1 MTEFKRS
8 KYLQKLISHK
18 HNHLVKIVT
27 GVRRCGK
34 SYLLF
39 NLFKQHLLDSGVEA
53 SHIIEIVFDD
63 RRRRNL
69 RNPDACIEHVTSLI
83 KDNQMY
89 YVLLDEVQLMEDF
102 EDALLTFLHIP
113 NLDTYATGSNSR
125 FLSSDV
131 ITEFRDRGDEIHIA
145 PLSFSEYANAF
156 PDKPWNDLWEE
167 YYTYGGMPYAALL
180 DSPEEKED
188 YLKRL
193 FERTYIKDIVERY
206 NIQDK
211 QPMEQLINIVASS
224 VGAPTNPLKLE
235 NTFLSMG
242 KTKLSHV
249 TITQYLDYLQDAFLV
264 EKAVRYDI
272 KGKKYISTPS
282 KYYFVDMG
290 LRNARLNF
298 RQNEEN
304 HIMENVIY
312 NELRMRGFSV
322 DVGMVEIKE
331 KQPDGTWQRKQLE
344 IDFVAN
350 KGSRRYYI
358 QSAFMLPDE
367 QKQQQ
372 EARPLLRVDD
382 SFKKIIVVRDNILLR
397 RDDNGIVTMGLRQ
410 FLLDESSLDL

>member
-1 MTEFKRS
+1 MIEFNRG
-8 KYLQKLISHK
+8 KYLQKIVLHK
-18 HNHLVKIVT
+18 HNRLVKIVT

-39 NLFKQHLLDSGVEA
+39 NLFKQHLLDSGVDA
-53 SHIIEIVFDD
+53 AHIIEIVFDD
-63 RRRRNL
+63 RRRHNL
-69 RNPDACIEHVTSLI
+69 RNPDACIEYVTSLI
-83 KDNQMY
+83 KDDQMY

-102 EDALLTFLHIP
+102 EDVLLTFLHIP

-145 PLSFSEYANAF
+145 PLSFSEFANAF
-156 PDKPWNDLWEE
+156 PDKPWSDLWEE
-167 YYTYGGMPYAALL
+167 YYNYGGMPYAAQLS
-180 DSPEEKED
+180 SPEEKED

-206 NIQDK
+206 NIQEK
-211 QPMEQLINIVASS
+211 QPMEQLVNIIASS
-224 VGAPTNPLKLE
+224 IGTLTNPLKLE
-235 NTFLSMG
+235 NSFLSMG

-249 TITQYLDYLQDAFLV
+249 TISQYLDYLQDAFLV
-264 EKAVRYDI
+264 EKSVRYDI

-298 RQNEEN
+298 RQTEEN

-322 DVGMVEIKE
+322 DVGTVEIKE
-331 KQPDGTWQRKQLE
+331 KQPDGTWQRKQFE

-358 QSAFMLPDE
+358 QSAFMLTDE
-367 QKQQQ
+367 QKRSQ
-372 EARPLLRVDD
+372 EERPLLRVND
-382 SFKKIIVVRDNILLR
+382 SFKKIIVVRDNIILR
-397 RDDNGIVTMGLRQ
+397 RDDNGLVTMGLRQ
-410 FLLDESSLDL
+410 FLLDENSLDL

>member
-1 MTEFKRS
+1 MIEFKRS
-8 KYLQKLISHK
+8 KYLQKLVSHK
-18 HNHLVKIVT
+18 HNRLVKIIT

-39 NLFKQHLLDSGVEA
+39 NLFKQHLLDSGVEP

-63 RRRRNL
+63 RRRRDL
-69 RNPDACIEHVTSLI
+69 RNPDACIEYVTSLI

-125 FLSSDV
+125 FLSTDV

-145 PLSFSEYANAF
+145 PLSFF
-156 PDKPWNDLWEE
+156 
-167 YYTYGGMPYAALL
+167 

-193 FERTYIKDIVERY
+193 FARTYIKDIVERY

-211 QPMEQLINIVASS
+211 QSMEQLINIAASS
-224 VGAPTNPLKLE
+224 VGSPTNPLKLE
-235 NTFLSMG
+235 KTFLSAG

-249 TITQYLDYLQDAFLV
+249 TISQYLEYLQDAFLI
-264 EKAVRYDI
+264 EKSIRYDI

-282 KYYFVDMG
+282 KYYFVDLG

-304 HIMENVIY
+304 HLMENVIY

-322 DVGMVEIKE
+322 DVGMIEVKE

-367 QKQQQ
+367 QKQHQ
-372 EARPLLRVDD
+372 EERPLLRVND

-410 FLLDESSLDL
+410 FLLDDNSLDL

>member
-1 MTEFKRS
+1 MIEFNRG
-8 KYLQKLISHK
+8 KYLQKLVSHK
-18 HNHLVKIVT
+18 HNRLVKIVT

-39 NLFKQHLLDSGVEA
+39 NMFKQHLLDSGVDA
-53 SHIIEIVFDD
+53 AHIIEIVFDD
-63 RRRRNL
+63 RRRHNL
-69 RNPDACIEHVTSLI
+69 RNPDTCIEYVTSLI
-83 KDNQMY
+83 KDDQMY

-102 EDALLTFLHIP
+102 EDVLLTFLHIP

-167 YYTYGGMPYAALL
+167 YYNYGGMPYAAQLS
-180 DSPEEKED
+180 SPEEKED

-206 NIQDK
+206 NIQEK
-211 QPMEQLINIVASS
+211 QPMEQLVNIIASS
-224 VGAPTNPLKLE
+224 IGTLTNPLKLE
-235 NTFLSMG
+235 NSFLSMG

-249 TITQYLDYLQDAFLV
+249 TISQYLDYLQDAFLV
-264 EKAVRYDI
+264 EKSVRYDI

-298 RQNEEN
+298 RQTEEN

-322 DVGMVEIKE
+322 DVGTVEIKE

-350 KGSRRYYI
+350 KGNRRYYI
-358 QSAFMLPDE
+358 QSAFMLTDE
-367 QKQQQ
+367 QKRLQ
-372 EARPLLRVDD
+372 EERPLLRVND
-382 SFKKIIVVRDNILLR
+382 SFKKVIVVRDNIILR
-397 RDDNGIVTMGLRQ
+397 RDENGLVTMGLKQ
-410 FLLDESSLDL
+410 FLLDENSLDL

>member
-18 HNHLVKIVT
+18 HNHLVKIIT

-39 NLFKQHLLDSGVEA
+39 NLFQHHLLDSGVEA

-83 KDNQMY
+83 KDDQMY

-102 EDALLTFLHIP
+102 EDALLTVLHIP

-235 NTFLSMG
+235 NTFLSIG

-249 TITQYLDYLQDAFLV
+249 TINQYLDYLQDAFLI
-264 EKAVRYDI
+264 EKSVRYDI

-282 KYYFVDMG
+282 KYYFVDTG

-322 DVGMVEIKE
+322 DVGMIEIKE
-331 KQPDGTWQRKQLE
+331 KQPDGIWQRKQLE

-367 QKQQQ
+367 QKQHQ

-410 FLLDESSLDL
+410 FLIDENSLDL

>member
-1 MTEFKRS
+1 MIEFKRS
-8 KYLQKLISHK
+8 KYLQKLVSHK
-18 HNHLVKIVT
+18 HNRLVKIIT

-39 NLFKQHLLDSGVEA
+39 NLFKQHLLDSGVEP

-63 RRRRNL
+63 RRRRDL
-69 RNPDACIEHVTSLI
+69 RNPDVCIEYVTSLI

-125 FLSSDV
+125 FLSTDV

-193 FERTYIKDIVERY
+193 FARTYIKDIVERY

-211 QPMEQLINIVASS
+211 QSMEQLINIAASS
-224 VGAPTNPLKLE
+224 VGSPTNPLKLE
-235 NTFLSMG
+235 KTFLSAG

-249 TITQYLDYLQDAFLV
+249 TISQYLEYLQDAFLI
-264 EKAVRYDI
+264 EKSIRYDI

-282 KYYFVDMG
+282 KYYFVDLG

-304 HIMENVIY
+304 HLMENVIY

-322 DVGMVEIKE
+322 DVGMIEVKE

-367 QKQQQ
+367 QKQHQ
-372 EARPLLRVDD
+372 EERPLLRVND

-410 FLLDESSLDL
+410 FLLDENSLDL

>member
-1 MTEFKRS
+1 MIEFNRE
-8 KYLQKLISHK
+8 KYLQKLVSHK
-18 HNHLVKIVT
+18 HNRLVKIVT

-39 NLFKQHLLDSGVEA
+39 NLFKQHLLDSGVDVA
-53 SHIIEIVFDD
+53 HIIEIVFDD
-63 RRRRNL
+63 RRRHNL
-69 RNPDACIEHVTSLI
+69 RNPDACIEYVTSLI
-83 KDNQMY
+83 KDDQMY

-102 EDALLTFLHIP
+102 EDVLLTFLHIP

-125 FLSSDV
+125 FLSFDV

-167 YYTYGGMPYAALL
+167 YYNYGGMPYAAQLS
-180 DSPEEKED
+180 SPEEKED

-206 NIQDK
+206 NIQEK
-211 QPMEQLINIVASS
+211 QPMEQLVNIIASS
-224 VGAPTNPLKLE
+224 IGTLTNPLKLE
-235 NTFLSMG
+235 NSFLSMG

-249 TITQYLDYLQDAFLV
+249 TISQYLDYLQDAFLV
-264 EKAVRYDI
+264 EKSVRYDI

-298 RQNEEN
+298 RQTEEN

-312 NELRMRGFSV
+312 SELRMRGFSV
-322 DVGMVEIKE
+322 DVGTVEIKE

-358 QSAFMLPDE
+358 QSAFMLTDE
-367 QKQQQ
+367 QKRLQ
-372 EARPLLRVDD
+372 EERPLLRVND
-382 SFKKIIVVRDNILLR
+382 SFKKVIVVRDNIILR
-397 RDDNGIVTMGLRQ
+397 RDENGLVTMGLKQ
-410 FLLDESSLDL
+410 FLLDENSLDL

>member
-1 MTEFKRS
+1 MIEFSRG
-8 KYLQKLISHK
+8 KYLQKLVSHK
-18 HNHLVKIVT
+18 HNRLVKIVT

-39 NLFKQHLLDSGVEA
+39 ILFKQHLLDSDVDA
-53 SHIIEIVFDD
+53 AHIIEIVFDD
-63 RRRRNL
+63 RRRHNL
-69 RNPDACIEHVTSLI
+69 RNPDACIEYVTSLI
-83 KDNQMY
+83 KDDQMY
-89 YVLLDEVQLMEDF
+89 YVLFDEVQLMENF
-102 EDALLTFLHIP
+102 EDVLLTFLHIP

-145 PLSFSEYANAF
+145 PLNFSEYANAF

-167 YYTYGGMPYAALL
+167 YYNYGGMPYAAQL
-180 DSPEEKED
+180 SFPEEKED

-193 FERTYIKDIVERY
+193 FERTYIKDIIERY
-206 NIQDK
+206 NIQEK
-211 QPMEQLINIVASS
+211 QPMEQLVNIIASS
-224 VGAPTNPLKLE
+224 IGTLTNPLKLE
-235 NTFLSMG
+235 NSFLSIG

-249 TITQYLDYLQDAFLV
+249 TISQYLEYLQDAFLV
-264 EKAVRYDI
+264 EKSVRYDI

-298 RQNEEN
+298 RQTEEN

-322 DVGMVEIKE
+322 DVGSVEIKE

-350 KGSRRYYI
+350 KGGRRYYI
-358 QSAFMLPDE
+358 QSAFMLTDE
-367 QKQQQ
+367 QKRLQ
-372 EARPLLRVDD
+372 EERPLLRVND
-382 SFKKIIVVRDNILLR
+382 SFKKIIVVRDNIILR
-397 RDDNGIVTMGLRQ
+397 RDDNGLVTMGLRQ
-410 FLLDESSLDL
+410 FLLDENSLDL

>member
-1 MTEFKRS
+1 MIEFNRG
-8 KYLQKLISHK
+8 KYLQKLVSHK
-18 HNHLVKIVT
+18 HNRLVKIVT

-39 NLFKQHLLDSGVEA
+39 NLFKQHLLDSGVDA
-53 SHIIEIVFDD
+53 AHIIEIVFDD
-63 RRRRNL
+63 RRRHNL
-69 RNPDACIEHVTSLI
+69 RNPDACIEYVTSLI
-83 KDNQMY
+83 KDDQMY

-102 EDALLTFLHIP
+102 EDVLLTFLHIP

-156 PDKPWNDLWEE
+156 PDKPLNDLWEE
-167 YYTYGGMPYAALL
+167 YYNYGGMPYAAQLS
-180 DSPEEKED
+180 SPEEKED

-206 NIQDK
+206 NIQEK
-211 QPMEQLINIVASS
+211 QPMEQLVNIIASS
-224 VGAPTNPLKLE
+224 IGTLTNPLKLE
-235 NTFLSMG
+235 NSFLSIG

-249 TITQYLDYLQDAFLV
+249 TISQYLDYLQDAFLV
-264 EKAVRYDI
+264 EKSVRYDI

-298 RQNEEN
+298 RQTEEN

-322 DVGMVEIKE
+322 DVGTVEIKE

-358 QSAFMLPDE
+358 QSAFMLTDE
-367 QKQQQ
+367 QKRMQ
-372 EARPLLRVDD
+372 EERPLLRVND
-382 SFKKIIVVRDNILLR
+382 SFKKIVVVRDNIILR
-397 RDDNGIVTMGLRQ
+397 RDENGLVTMGLKQ
-410 FLLDESSLDL
+410 FLLDENSLDL

>member
-1 MTEFKRS
+1 MIEFSRG
-8 KYLQKLISHK
+8 KYLQKLVSHK
-18 HNHLVKIVT
+18 HNRLVKIVT

-39 NLFKQHLLDSGVEA
+39 DLFKQHLLDSGVDA
-53 SHIIEIVFDD
+53 AHIIEIVFDD
-63 RRRRNL
+63 RRRHNL
-69 RNPDACIEHVTSLI
+69 RNPDACIEYVTSLI
-83 KDNQMY
+83 KDDQMY

-102 EDALLTFLHIP
+102 EDVLLTFLHIP

-167 YYTYGGMPYAALL
+167 YYNYGGMPYAAQLS
-180 DSPEEKED
+180 SPEEKED

-206 NIQDK
+206 NIQEK
-211 QPMEQLINIVASS
+211 QPMEQLVNIIASS
-224 VGAPTNPLKLE
+224 IGTLTNPLKLE
-235 NTFLSMG
+235 NSFLSMG

-249 TITQYLDYLQDAFLV
+249 TISQYLDYLQDAFLV
-264 EKAVRYDI
+264 EKSVRYDI

-298 RQNEEN
+298 RQTEEN

-322 DVGMVEIKE
+322 DVGSVEIKE

-358 QSAFMLPDE
+358 QSAFMLTDE
-367 QKQQQ
+367 QKRLQ
-372 EARPLLRVDD
+372 EERPLLRVND
-382 SFKKIIVVRDNILLR
+382 SFKKVIVVRDNIILR
-397 RDDNGIVTMGLRQ
+397 RDDNGLVTMGLKQ
-410 FLLDESSLDL
+410 FLLDENSLDL

>member
-1 MTEFKRS
+1 MIEFKRS

-18 HNHLVKIVT
+18 HNRLVKIVT

-39 NLFKQHLLDSGVEA
+39 NLFKQHLLDSSVEA

-69 RNPDACIEHVTSLI
+69 RNPDACIEYVTSLI
-83 KDNQMY
+83 KDEQMY
-89 YVLLDEVQLMEDF
+89 YLLLDEVQLMEDF

-131 ITEFRDRGDEIHIA
+131 ITEFRDRGDAIHIA

-167 YYTYGGMPYAALL
+167 YYNYGGMPYAALL
-180 DSPEEKED
+180 SSPEEKED

-206 NIQDK
+206 NIQEK
-211 QPMEQLINIVASS
+211 QSMERLVNIIASS

-235 NTFLSMG
+235 NSFLSMG

-249 TITQYLDYLQDAFLV
+249 TISQYLDYLQDAFLV
-264 EKAVRYDI
+264 EKSVRYDI
-272 KGKKYISTPS
+272 KGKNYISTPS

-298 RQNEEN
+298 RQTEEN

-372 EARPLLRVDD
+372 EERPLLRVDD
-382 SFKKIIVVRDNILLR
+382 SFKKIIVVRDNIILR
-397 RDDNGIVTMGLRQ
+397 RDDNGLVTMGIRQ
-410 FLLDESSLDL
+410 FLLDENSLDL

>member
-1 MTEFKRS
+1 MIVFNRS

-18 HNHLVKIVT
+18 HNRLVKIVT

-63 RRRRNL
+63 RRRHNL
-69 RNPDACIEHVTSLI
+69 RNPDTCIEYVTSLI
-83 KDNQMY
+83 KDEQMY

-156 PDKPWNDLWEE
+156 PDKHWNDLWEE
-167 YYTYGGMPYAALL
+167 YYYYGGMPYAALL
-180 DSPEEKED
+180 PSPEEKED

-193 FERTYIKDIVERY
+193 FERTYVKDIVERY
-206 NIQDK
+206 NIKEK
-211 QPMEQLINIVASS
+211 QSLEQLVNIIASS

-235 NTFLSMG
+235 NSFLSIG

-249 TITQYLDYLQDAFLV
+249 TISQYLDYLQDAFLV
-264 EKAVRYDI
+264 EKSVRYDI

-290 LRNARLNF
+290 LRNAMLNF
-298 RQNEEN
+298 RQTEEN

-322 DVGMVEIKE
+322 DVGMVDIKE
-331 KQPDGTWQRKQLE
+331 KQLDGTWQRKQLE

-358 QSAFMLPDE
+358 QSAFMMPDE
-367 QKQQQ
+367 EKQQK
-372 EARPLLRVDD
+372 EERPLLRVDD
-382 SFKKIIVVRDNILLR
+382 SFKKIIVVRDNIILR
-397 RDDNGIVTMGLRQ
+397 RDNYGLVTMGLRQ
-410 FLLDESSLDL
+410 FLLDENSLDL

>member
-1 MTEFKRS
+1 MIEFSRG
-8 KYLQKLISHK
+8 KYLQKLVSHK
-18 HNHLVKIVT
+18 HNRLVKIVT

-39 NLFKQHLLDSGVEA
+39 NLFKQHLLDSGVDA
-53 SHIIEIVFDD
+53 AHIIEIVFDD
-63 RRRRNL
+63 RRRHNL
-69 RNPDACIEHVTSLI
+69 RNPDACIEYVTSLI
-83 KDNQMY
+83 KDDQMY
-89 YVLLDEVQLMEDF
+89 YLLLDEVQLMEDF
-102 EDALLTFLHIP
+102 EDVLLTFLHIP

-167 YYTYGGMPYAALL
+167 YYNYGGMPYAAQLS
-180 DSPEEKED
+180 SPEEKED

-206 NIQDK
+206 NIKEK
-211 QPMEQLINIVASS
+211 QPMEQLVNIIASS
-224 VGAPTNPLKLE
+224 IGTLTNPLKLE
-235 NTFLSMG
+235 NSFLSMG

-249 TITQYLDYLQDAFLV
+249 TISQYLDYLQDAFLV
-264 EKAVRYDI
+264 EKSVRYDI

-298 RQNEEN
+298 RQTEEN

-312 NELRMRGFSV
+312 SELRMRGFSV
-322 DVGMVEIKE
+322 DVGTVEIKE

-358 QSAFMLPDE
+358 QSAFMLTDE
-367 QKQQQ
+367 QKRLQ
-372 EARPLLRVDD
+372 EERPLLRVND
-382 SFKKIIVVRDNILLR
+382 SFKKVIVVRDNIILR
-397 RDDNGIVTMGLRQ
+397 RDENGLVTMGLKQ
-410 FLLDESSLDL
+410 FLLDENSLDL

>member
-1 MTEFKRS
+1 MIEFSRG
-8 KYLQKLISHK
+8 KYLQKLVSHK
-18 HNHLVKIVT
+18 HNRLVKIVT

-39 NLFKQHLLDSGVEA
+39 NLFKQHLLDSGVDA
-53 SHIIEIVFDD
+53 AHIIEIVFDD
-63 RRRRNL
+63 RRRHNL
-69 RNPDACIEHVTSLI
+69 RNPDACIEYVTSLI
-83 KDNQMY
+83 KDDQMY
-89 YVLLDEVQLMEDF
+89 YLLLDEVQLMEDF
-102 EDALLTFLHIP
+102 EDVLLTFLHIP

-167 YYTYGGMPYAALL
+167 YYNYGGMPYAAQLS
-180 DSPEEKED
+180 SPEEKED

-193 FERTYIKDIVERY
+193 FERTYIKDIFERY
-206 NIQDK
+206 NIQEK
-211 QPMEQLINIVASS
+211 QPMEQLVNIIASS
-224 VGAPTNPLKLE
+224 IGTLTNPLKLE
-235 NTFLSMG
+235 NSFLSMG

-249 TITQYLDYLQDAFLV
+249 TISQYLDYLQDAFLV
-264 EKAVRYDI
+264 EKSVRYDI

-298 RQNEEN
+298 RQTEEN

-312 NELRMRGFSV
+312 SELRMRGFSV
-322 DVGMVEIKE
+322 DVGTVEIKE

-358 QSAFMLPDE
+358 QSAFMLTDE
-367 QKQQQ
+367 QKRLQ
-372 EARPLLRVDD
+372 EERPLLRVND
-382 SFKKIIVVRDNILLR
+382 SFKKVIVVRDNIILR
-397 RDDNGIVTMGLRQ
+397 RDENGLVTMGLKQ
-410 FLLDESSLDL
+410 FLLDENSLDL

>member
-1 MTEFKRS
+1 MIEFNRS

-18 HNHLVKIVT
+18 HNRLVKIVT

-39 NLFKQHLLDSGVEA
+39 NLFKQHLLDNGVEA

-63 RRRRNL
+63 RRRHNL
-69 RNPDACIEHVTSLI
+69 RNPDACIEYVTSLI
-83 KDNQMY
+83 KDEQMY
-89 YVLLDEVQLMEDF
+89 YLLLDEVQLMEDF

-167 YYTYGGMPYAALL
+167 YYNYGGMPYTALL
-180 DSPEEKED
+180 SSPEEKED

-206 NIQDK
+206 NIQEK
-211 QPMEQLINIVASS
+211 QPMEQLVNIIASS

-235 NTFLSMG
+235 NSFLSMG

-249 TITQYLDYLQDAFLV
+249 TISQYLDYLQDAFLV
-264 EKAVRYDI
+264 EKSVRYDI

-298 RQNEEN
+298 RQTEEN

-322 DVGMVEIKE
+322 DVGVVEIKE
-331 KQPDGTWQRKQLE
+331 KQPEGTWQRKQLE

-372 EARPLLRVDD
+372 EERPLLRVDD
-382 SFKKIIVVRDNILLR
+382 SFKKIIVVRDNIILR
-397 RDDNGIVTMGLRQ
+397 RDDNGLVTIGLRQ
-410 FLLDESSLDL
+410 FLLDENSLDL

>member
-1 MTEFKRS
+1 MIEFNRG
-8 KYLQKLISHK
+8 KYLQKLVSHK
-18 HNHLVKIVT
+18 HNRLVKIVT

-39 NLFKQHLLDSGVEA
+39 NLFKQHLLDSGVDA
-53 SHIIEIVFDD
+53 AHIIEIVFDD
-63 RRRRNL
+63 RRRHNL
-69 RNPDACIEHVTSLI
+69 RNPDACIEYVTSLI
-83 KDNQMY
+83 KDDQMY

-102 EDALLTFLHIP
+102 EDVLLTFLHIP

-125 FLSSDV
+125 FLSFDV

-156 PDKPWNDLWEE
+156 LDKPWNDLWEE
-167 YYTYGGMPYAALL
+167 YYNYGGMPYAAQLS
-180 DSPEEKED
+180 SPEEKEE

-206 NIQDK
+206 NIQEK
-211 QPMEQLINIVASS
+211 QPMEQLVNIIASS
-224 VGAPTNPLKLE
+224 IGTLTNPLKLE
-235 NTFLSMG
+235 NSFLSIG

-249 TITQYLDYLQDAFLV
+249 TISQYLDYLQDAFLV
-264 EKAVRYDI
+264 EKSVRYDI

-298 RQNEEN
+298 RQTEEN

-322 DVGMVEIKE
+322 DVGTVEIKE

-358 QSAFMLPDE
+358 QSAFMLTDE
-367 QKQQQ
+367 QKRMQ
-372 EARPLLRVDD
+372 EERPLLRVND
-382 SFKKIIVVRDNILLR
+382 SFKKIVVVRDNIILR
-397 RDDNGIVTMGLRQ
+397 RDDNGLVTMGLKQ
-410 FLLDESSLDL
+410 FLLDENSLDL

>member
-39 NLFKQHLLDSGVEA
+39 NLFKQHLLDSGIEA

-113 NLDTYATGSNSR
+113 NIDTYATGSNSR

-249 TITQYLDYLQDAFLV
+249 TINQYLDYLQDAFLV
-264 EKAVRYDI
+264 EKSVRYDI

-282 KYYFVDMG
+282 KYYFVDTG

-331 KQPDGTWQRKQLE
+331 KQPNGTWQRKQLE
-344 IDFVAN
+344 VDFVAN

-372 EARPLLRVDD
+372 EVRPLLRVDD

>member
-249 TITQYLDYLQDAFLV
+249 TINQYLDYLQDAFLV
-264 EKAVRYDI
+264 EKSVRYDI

-282 KYYFVDMG
+282 KYYFVDTG

-312 NELRMRGFSV
+312 NELKMRGFSV

-331 KQPDGTWQRKQLE
+331 KQPNGTWQRKQLE
-344 IDFVAN
+344 VDFVAN

-372 EARPLLRVDD
+372 EVRPLLRVDD

>member
-1 MTEFKRS
+1 MIEFNRG
-8 KYLQKLISHK
+8 KYLQKLVSHK
-18 HNHLVKIVT
+18 HNRLVKIVT

-39 NLFKQHLLDSGVEA
+39 NLFKQHLLDSGVDA
-53 SHIIEIVFDD
+53 AHIIEIVFDD
-63 RRRRNL
+63 RRRHNL
-69 RNPDACIEHVTSLI
+69 RNPDACIEYVTSLI
-83 KDNQMY
+83 KDDQMY

-102 EDALLTFLHIP
+102 EDVLLTFLHIP

-167 YYTYGGMPYAALL
+167 YYNYGGMPYAAQLS
-180 DSPEEKED
+180 SPEEKED

-206 NIQDK
+206 NIQEK
-211 QPMEQLINIVASS
+211 QPMEQLVNIIASS
-224 VGAPTNPLKLE
+224 IGTLTNPLKLE
-235 NTFLSMG
+235 NSFLSIG

-249 TITQYLDYLQDAFLV
+249 TISQYLDYLQDAFLV
-264 EKAVRYDI
+264 EKSVRYDI

-298 RQNEEN
+298 RQTEEN

-322 DVGMVEIKE
+322 DVGTVEIKE

-358 QSAFMLPDE
+358 QSAFMLTDE
-367 QKQQQ
+367 QKRLQ
-372 EARPLLRVDD
+372 EERPLLRVND
-382 SFKKIIVVRDNILLR
+382 SFKKIVVVRDNIILR
-397 RDDNGIVTMGLRQ
+397 RDENGLVTMGLKQ
-410 FLLDESSLDL
+410 FLLDENSLDL

>member
-1 MTEFKRS
+1 MIEFKRS
-8 KYLQKLISHK
+8 KYLQKLVSHK

-39 NLFKQHLLDSGVEA
+39 NLFKHHLLDSGVDA

-63 RRRRNL
+63 RRSRSL
-69 RNPDACIEHVTSLI
+69 RNPDACIEYVTSLI
-83 KDNQMY
+83 KDDQMY
-89 YVLLDEVQLMEDF
+89 YVLLDEVQLMDDF
-102 EDALLTFLHIP
+102 EDALLTFLHIS

-167 YYTYGGMPYAALL
+167 YYNYGGMPYAALL
-180 DSPEEKED
+180 PSPEEKED
-188 YLKRL
+188 YLKQL
-193 FERTYIKDIVERY
+193 FERTYIKDIVER
-206 NIQDK
+206 NNMQEK
-211 QPMEQLINIVASS
+211 QPMEQLVNIIASS

-235 NTFLSMG
+235 KSFLSMG

-249 TITQYLDYLQDAFLV
+249 TISQYLDYLRDAFLV
-264 EKAVRYDI
+264 EKSVRYDI
-272 KGKKYISTPS
+272 KGKKYISTPA

-312 NELRMRGFSV
+312 NELRMRGFTV

-358 QSAFMLPDE
+358 QSAFMMPDE
-367 QKQQQ
+367 EKRQK
-372 EARPLLRVDD
+372 EERPLLRVDD
-382 SFKKIIVVRDNILLR
+382 SFKKIIVVRDNIILR
-397 RDDNGIVTMGLRQ
+397 RDDNGLVTIGLRQ
-410 FLLDESSLDL
+410 FLLDENSLDL

>member
-1 MTEFKRS
+1 MIEFNRG
-8 KYLQKLISHK
+8 KYLQKLVSHK
-18 HNHLVKIVT
+18 HNRLVKIVT

-39 NLFKQHLLDSGVEA
+39 NLFKQHLLDSGVDA
-53 SHIIEIVFDD
+53 AHIIEIVFDD
-63 RRRRNL
+63 RRRHNL
-69 RNPDACIEHVTSLI
+69 RNPDACIEYVTSLI
-83 KDNQMY
+83 KDDQMY

-102 EDALLTFLHIP
+102 EDVLLTFLHIP

-167 YYTYGGMPYAALL
+167 YYNYGGMPYAAQLS
-180 DSPEEKED
+180 SPEEKED

-206 NIQDK
+206 NIQEK
-211 QPMEQLINIVASS
+211 QPMEQLVNIIASS
-224 VGAPTNPLKLE
+224 IGTLTNPLKLE
-235 NTFLSMG
+235 NSFLSMG

-249 TITQYLDYLQDAFLV
+249 TISQYLDYLQDAFLV
-264 EKAVRYDI
+264 EKSVRYDI

-298 RQNEEN
+298 RQTEEN

-322 DVGMVEIKE
+322 DVGTVEIKE

-358 QSAFMLPDE
+358 QSAFMLTDE
-367 QKQQQ
+367 QKRMQ
-372 EARPLLRVDD
+372 EERPLLRVND
-382 SFKKIIVVRDNILLR
+382 SFKKIVVVRDNIILR
-397 RDDNGIVTMGLRQ
+397 RDDNGLVTMGLKQ
-410 FLLDESSLDL
+410 FLLDENSLDL

>member
-1 MTEFKRS
+1 MIEFKRS
-8 KYLQKLISHK
+8 KYLQRLVSHK
-18 HNHLVKIVT
+18 HNHLVKIIT

-39 NLFKQHLLDSGVEA
+39 NLFKQHLLDSGVDT

-69 RNPDACIEHVTSLI
+69 RNPDACIEYVTSLI

-89 YVLLDEVQLMEDF
+89 YLLLDEVQMMDDF
-102 EDALLTFLHIP
+102 EDALLTFLHIS
-113 NLDTYATGSNSR
+113 NLDTYATGSNSK
-125 FLSSDV
+125 FLSSDI

-145 PLSFSEYANAF
+145 PLSFSEFAGAF
-156 PDKPWNDLWEE
+156 PDKPWNELWEE
-167 YYTYGGMPYAALL
+167 YFTYGGMPYAALL
-180 DSPEEKED
+180 DSHEEKED

-193 FERTYIKDIVERY
+193 FTRTYIKDIVERY

-211 QPMEQLINIVASS
+211 QSLEQLINIVASS
-224 VGAPTNPLKLE
+224 VGSLTNPLKLE
-235 NTFLSMG
+235 NAFLSMG
-242 KTKLSHV
+242 KTQLSHV
-249 TITQYLDYLQDAFLV
+249 TISQYLSYLEDALLV
-264 EKAVRYDI
+264 EQSVRYDI

-282 KYYFVDMG
+282 KYYFADVG

-304 HIMENVIY
+304 HVMENVIY

-322 DVGMVEIKE
+322 DVGVVDIKE
-331 KQPDGTWQRKQLE
+331 KQADGTWQRKQLE
-344 IDFVAN
+344 VDFVAN

-367 QKQQQ
+367 EKQQQ

-397 RDDNGIVTMGLRQ
+397 RNDNGIVTMGLRQ
-410 FLLDESSLDL
+410 FLLEENSLDL

>member
-1 MTEFKRS
+1 MIEFNRG

-18 HNHLVKIVT
+18 HNRLVKIVT

-39 NLFKQHLLDSGVEA
+39 NLFKQHLLDSGVDA
-53 SHIIEIVFDD
+53 AHIIEIVFDD
-63 RRRRNL
+63 RRRHNL
-69 RNPDACIEHVTSLI
+69 RNPDACIEYVTSLI
-83 KDNQMY
+83 KDDQMY
-89 YVLLDEVQLMEDF
+89 YLLLDEVQLMEDF
-102 EDALLTFLHIP
+102 EDVLLTFLHIP

-167 YYTYGGMPYAALL
+167 YYNYGGMPYAAQLS
-180 DSPEEKED
+180 SPEEKED

-193 FERTYIKDIVERY
+193 FERTYIKDIFERY
-206 NIQDK
+206 NIQEK
-211 QPMEQLINIVASS
+211 QPMEQLVNIIASS
-224 VGAPTNPLKLE
+224 IGTLTNPLKLE
-235 NTFLSMG
+235 NSFLSMG

-249 TITQYLDYLQDAFLV
+249 TISQYLDYLQDAFLV
-264 EKAVRYDI
+264 EKSVRYDI

-298 RQNEEN
+298 RQTEEN

-312 NELRMRGFSV
+312 SELRMRGFSV
-322 DVGMVEIKE
+322 DVGTVEIKE

-358 QSAFMLPDE
+358 QSAFMLTDE
-367 QKQQQ
+367 QKRLQ
-372 EARPLLRVDD
+372 EERPLLRVND
-382 SFKKIIVVRDNILLR
+382 SFKKVIVVRDNIILR
-397 RDDNGIVTMGLRQ
+397 RDENGLVTMGLKQ
-410 FLLDESSLDL
+410 FLLDENSLDL

>member
-1 MTEFKRS
+1 MIEFKRS

-39 NLFKQHLLDSGVEA
+39 NLFKQHLLDSGVDA

-69 RNPDACIEHVTSLI
+69 RNPDVCIEYVTSLI

-89 YVLLDEVQLMEDF
+89 YLLLDEVQLMDDF
-102 EDALLTFLHIP
+102 EDALLTFLHIS
-113 NLDTYATGSNSR
+113 NLDTYATGSNSK

-145 PLSFSEYANAF
+145 PLSFSEFAGVF
-156 PDKPWNDLWEE
+156 HDKPWNELWEE
-167 YYTYGGMPYAALL
+167 YFTYGGMPYAALL
-180 DSPEEKED
+180 DSHEEKED

-193 FERTYIKDIVERY
+193 FTRTYIKDIVERY

-211 QPMEQLINIVASS
+211 QPLEQLINIVASS
-224 VGAPTNPLKLE
+224 VGSFTNPLKLE
-235 NTFLSMG
+235 NAFLSTG
-242 KTKLSHV
+242 KTQLSHV
-249 TITQYLDYLQDAFLV
+249 TISQYLGYLEDAFLV
-264 EKAVRYDI
+264 EQSVRYDI

-282 KYYFVDMG
+282 KYYFADVG

-304 HIMENVIY
+304 HVMENVIY

-322 DVGMVEIKE
+322 DVGVVDIKE
-331 KQPDGTWQRKQLE
+331 KQSDGTWQRKQLE
-344 IDFVAN
+344 VDFVAN

-367 QKQQQ
+367 EKQQQ
-372 EARPLLRVDD
+372 EERPLLRVDD

-397 RDDNGIVTMGLRQ
+397 RNDNGIVTMGLRQ
-410 FLLDESSLDL
+410 FLMEENCLDL

>member
-1 MTEFKRS
+1 MIEFNRG
-8 KYLQKLISHK
+8 KYLQKLVSHK
-18 HNHLVKIVT
+18 HNRLVKIVT

-39 NLFKQHLLDSGVEA
+39 NLFKQHLLDSGVDA
-53 SHIIEIVFDD
+53 AHIIEIVFDD
-63 RRRRNL
+63 RRRHNL
-69 RNPDACIEHVTSLI
+69 RNPDTCIEYVTSLI
-83 KDNQMY
+83 KDDQMY

-102 EDALLTFLHIP
+102 EDVLLTFLHIP

-167 YYTYGGMPYAALL
+167 YYNYGGMPYAAQLS
-180 DSPEEKED
+180 SPEEKED

-206 NIQDK
+206 NIQEK
-211 QPMEQLINIVASS
+211 QPMEQLVNIIASS
-224 VGAPTNPLKLE
+224 IGTLTNPLKLE
-235 NTFLSMG
+235 NSFLSMG

-249 TITQYLDYLQDAFLV
+249 TISQYLDYLQDAFLV
-264 EKAVRYDI
+264 EKSVRYDI

-298 RQNEEN
+298 RQTEEN

-322 DVGMVEIKE
+322 DVGTVEIKE

-358 QSAFMLPDE
+358 QSAFMLADE
-367 QKQQQ
+367 QKRLQ
-372 EARPLLRVDD
+372 EERPLLRVND
-382 SFKKIIVVRDNILLR
+382 SFKKVIVVRDNIILR
-397 RDDNGIVTMGLRQ
+397 RDDNGLVTMGLRQ
-410 FLLDESSLDL
+410 FLLDENSLDL

>member
-1 MTEFKRS
+1 MVEFKRS
-8 KYLQKLISHK
+8 KYLQKLILHK

-39 NLFKQHLLDSGVEA
+39 NLFKKHLLDSGVDA

-63 RRRRNL
+63 RRNRNL
-69 RNPDACIEHVTSLI
+69 RNPDVCIEYVTSLI

-89 YVLLDEVQLMEDF
+89 YLLLDEVQLMDDF
-102 EDALLTFLHIP
+102 EDALLTFLHVP

-131 ITEFRDRGDEIHIA
+131 ITEFRDRGDDIHIA
-145 PLSFSEYANAF
+145 PLSFSEYAGAF
-156 PDKPWNDLWEE
+156 PDKPWNELWEE
-167 YYTYGGMPYAALL
+167 YFTYGGMPYAALL
-180 DSPEEKED
+180 DSNEEKED

-193 FERTYIKDIVERY
+193 FTRTYIKDIVERY

-211 QPMEQLINIVASS
+211 QPLEQLINIIASS
-224 VGAPTNPLKLE
+224 VGSLANPLKLE
-235 NTFLSMG
+235 NAFLSMG

-249 TITQYLDYLQDAFLV
+249 TIGQYLGYLQDAFLI
-264 EKAVRYDI
+264 EQSVRYDI

-282 KYYFVDMG
+282 KYYFVDTG

-304 HIMENVIY
+304 HVMENVIY

-322 DVGMVEIKE
+322 DVGVVEIKE
-331 KQPDGTWQRKQLE
+331 KQPGGTWQRKQLE
-344 IDFVAN
+344 VDFVAN

-358 QSAFMLPDE
+358 QSAFMLLDE
-367 QKQQQ
+367 EKQQQ
-372 EARPLLRVDD
+372 EERPLLRVDD

-397 RDDNGIVTMGLRQ
+397 RNNNGIVTMGLRQ
-410 FLLDESSLDL
+410 FLMEEDSLDL

>member
-1 MTEFKRS
+1 MIEFNRS

-18 HNHLVKIVT
+18 HNRLVKIVT

-39 NLFKQHLLDSGVEA
+39 NLFKQHLLDNGVEA

-63 RRRRNL
+63 RRRHNL
-69 RNPDACIEHVTSLI
+69 RDPDACIEYVTSLI

-89 YVLLDEVQLMEDF
+89 YVLLDEVQLMDDF

-113 NLDTYATGSNSR
+113 NLDAYATGSNSR

-131 ITEFRDRGDEIHIA
+131 ITEFRDRGDEIHIG

-167 YYTYGGMPYAALL
+167 YYNYGGMPYAASLS
-180 DSPEEKED
+180 SPEEKED

-206 NIQDK
+206 NIQEK
-211 QPMEQLINIVASS
+211 RPMDQLVNIIASS
-224 VGAPTNPLKLE
+224 IGAPTNPLKLE

-249 TITQYLDYLQDAFLV
+249 TISQYLDYLQDAFLV
-264 EKAVRYDI
+264 EKSVRYDI
-272 KGKKYISTPS
+272 KGKKYIYTPS

-331 KQPDGTWQRKQLE
+331 KQPDGAWQRKQLE

-350 KGSRRYYI
+350 KGNRRYYI

-367 QKQQQ
+367 QKRQQ
-372 EARPLLRVDD
+372 EERPLLRVDD
-382 SFKKIIVVRDNILLR
+382 SFKKIIVVRDNIILR
-397 RDDNGIVTMGLRQ
+397 RDDNGLVTMGLRQ
-410 FLLDESSLDL
+410 FLLDENSLDL